1 MILDRIDLYL
11 RASKTAPSRLGRDA
25 VGDPN
30 FVMNLRD
37 GRRPRQATVDRV
49 IEFIDRQEQAL
60 RRARHP
66 AAQARPVPSRR
77 SLPPATIIRT

>member
-11 RASKTAPSRLGRDA
+11 RSSKSSPSRLGRDA

-37 GRRPRQATVDRV
+37 GRRPRQATLDRV
-49 IEFIDRQEQAL
+49 LAFIERKEK
-60 RRARHP
+60 
-66 AAQARPVPSRR
+66 
-77 SLPPATIIRT
+77 RTG